1 MCRTLLV
8 VLIMFLPAPTRAAE
22 LPDNNQPPPPQQAV
36 EKQQTKTEPKE
47 VEQAWI
53 ENPYRPASPTILDW
67 TFVDELRSHRD
78 KQEGMLDRLQAKV
91 DARIQ
96 EVTARVRAFFRTLLW
111 IVAAFVAGFV
121 AALYFQWKT
130 SQRLAVIEAMLRRW

>member
-1 MCRTLLV
+1 MYRTLFI
-8 VLIMFLPAPTRAAE
+8 VLITFLPAKAAE
-22 LPDNNQPPPPQQAV
+22 LPDKPQQKA
-36 EKQQTKTEPKE
+36 ETKAEAKE

-96 EVTARVRAFFRTLLW
+96 DITARVRAFFRTLLW

>member
-1 MCRTLLV
+1 MHRILFI
-8 VLIMFLPAPTRAAE
+8 VLITCLPAKAAE
-22 LPDNNQPPPPQQAV
+22 LPDKPQQKA
-36 EKQQTKTEPKE
+36 ETKAETKE
-47 VEQAWI
+47 VEQAWL
-53 ENPYRPASPTILDW
+53 ENPYRPASPTLLDW

-96 EVTARVRAFFRTLLW
+96 DITARVRAFFRTLLW
-111 IVAAFVAGFV
+111 IVAAFVAGFI

-130 SQRLAVIEAMLRRW
+130 SQRLAVVEAMLRRW

>member
-1 MCRTLLV
+1 MHRILFI
-8 VLIMFLPAPTRAAE
+8 VLITCLPAKAAE
-22 LPDNNQPPPPQQAV
+22 LPDKPQQKA
-36 EKQQTKTEPKE
+36 ETKAETKE
-47 VEQAWI
+47 VEQAWL
-53 ENPYRPASPTILDW
+53 ENPYRPASPTLLDW

>member
-1 MCRTLLV
+1 
-8 VLIMFLPAPTRAAE
+8 
-22 LPDNNQPPPPQQAV
+22 V
-36 EKQQTKTEPKE
+36 EKQQAKTEPKE
-47 VEQAWI
+47 VEQAWL

-78 KQEGMLDRLQAKV
+78 KQEGMLDQLQAKV

-96 EVTARVRAFFRTLLW
+96 DITARVRAFIRTLLW
-111 IVAAFVAGFV
+111 IVAAFVVGFV